1 MSGLTFVKLYVN
13 DWADGT
19 VYDLTAEEEGV
30 YMRSCVYMWRS
41 GECIPGDDRHAARLL
56 NLQIQKY
63 QKVMTSLIDKGKMT
77 RGQGVVFNERVLEEV
92 SEYQRQCEHQST
104 RAKRGHQTKKL
115 TAVAIKELMEQID
128 QLKVQLEAT
137 PLPTP
142 PPTPGGTPGGTLG
155 GCLGGTPEV
164 RHGVTPEKPNK
175 INDRHIYGQELGTAE
190 ERRKKK
196 EEEEKKDDALSP
208 SESAHTTQLGV
219 SFVGG
224 KLSVL
229 NGTRAAL
236 EQEFPG
242 IDLTAVCNSA
252 AAPVAQLAD
261 RTPDAMLAMIRSMAQ
276 ARLDKPKRPA
286 AVVRGTRLP
295 RDWVLPKAWGLWALE
310 KKPGSTEAWV
320 REQAEAFAH
329 FWWAKAGVNSTK
341 ADWLLTWKTW
351 INKADPPGTSHK
363 KPRNSNEPV
372 PFDYAADAR
381 LREAMRLEQ
390 SRRDEEARAQRE
402 RRNNPLPGDEK
413 LAEEWL

>member
-1 MSGLTFVKLYVN
+1 MSGIGHNNGPMIRDAGWYATHRDMINHPVVGICKPVKPKDPSKPACSRFEAWHWLIAQAAWKAETYRNKGALQTIQPGQLVGGRDHLSKTWN
-13 DWADGT
+13 WSEKT
-19 VYDLTAEEEGV
+19 VRWFLKILLDEQMITLATDAIKGQQRANTANIITLCN
-30 YMRSCVYMWRS
+30 Y
-41 GECIPGDDRHAARLL
+41 L
-56 NLQIQKY
+56 KY
-63 QKVMTSLIDKGKMT
+63 QLTDDEVKTVEGPAKGHI
-77 RGQGVVFNERVLEEV
+77 
-92 SEYQRQCEHQST
+92 S
-104 RAKRGHQTKKL
+104 
-115 TAVAIKELMEQID
+115 
-128 QLKVQLEAT
+128 
-137 PLPTP
+137 
-142 PPTPGGTPGGTLG
+142 
-155 GCLGGTPEV
+155 
-164 RHGVTPEKPNK
+164 NK
-175 INDRHIYGQELGTAE
+175 DTINNR
-190 ERRKKK
+190 
-196 EEEEKKDDALSP
+196 KKDDALSP
-208 SESAHTTQLGV
+208 SESAPTTQLGV

-229 NGTRAAL
+229 NGTKAAL
-236 EQEFPG
+236 EAEFPG
-242 IDLTAVCNSA
+242 IDLTAVCNAA